1 MQECLQLMFI
11 TTFSFKNRKDHFN
24 APFPSKDTISGLGHP
39 LCAQEKSLA
48 FVSNWPS

>member
-11 TTFSFKNRKDHFN
+11 TTFIFKIKKDHFS
-24 APFPSKDTISGLGHP
+24 APFPRKNTILGVGHP
-39 LCAQEKSLA
+39 LYAQEKSPA

>member
-24 APFPSKDTISGLGHP
+24 APFQARTLLQDLATLCMLNKNHLP
-39 LCAQEKSLA
+39 L
-48 FVSNWPS
+48 